1 MLNFIKSVHNDRNTS
16 SNLENFN
23 YYLDDD
29 HFIKKNV
36 DSFNFMLENGENT
49 SSRLA
54 NFKNNLVFKNFKKL
68 KSNNFFSSESIWSST
83 FKNKDKDLKLLS
95 ILSEK
100 TQNSIIFIKTLNKIL
115 RTMLNCNQQ

>member
-54 NFKNNLVFKNFKKL
+54 NFKNNLVL
-68 KSNNFFSSESIWSST
+68 
-83 FKNKDKDLKLLS
+83 
-95 ILSEK
+95 
-100 TQNSIIFIKTLNKIL
+100 KIL
-115 RTMLNCNQQ
+115 KN